1 MYPVNL
7 NLFGRSCAVIGG
19 GQVAERKVASL
30 LQAKAIVTVF
40 SPQLTESL
48 TQLAERKLLSAH
60 LRTYNSGD
68 LAGYFLVIC
77 ATNDP
82 VINRQAALEAKAA
95 KALVNIVDAPELCDF
110 TVPAQVVRGDLLL
123 TVSTAG
129 HSPKFAKLI
138 RQQLEKYYGEEYGIY
153 LELLGKVRSDLQQ
166 CLVSSKQR
174 QCFWQDS
181 LDEEILA
188 LLAAGK
194 LKEAEEKIRY
204 ATCSIGTES

>member
-19 GQVAERKVASL
+19 GRVAERKVASL
-30 LQAKAIVTVF
+30 LQAKATVTVF
-40 SPQLTESL
+40 SPHLTESL

-60 LRTYNSGD
+60 LRTYNPGD
-68 LAGYFLVIC
+68 LAGYFMVIC
-77 ATNDP
+77 ATNDAA
-82 VINRQAALEAKAA
+82 INRQAALEAKAA
-95 KALVNIVDAPELCDF
+95 KILVNIVDAPELCDF
-110 TVPAQVVRGDLLL
+110 TVPAQVRRGDLLL

-138 RQQLEKYYGEEYGIY
+138 RQQLEKSYGEEYGVY
-153 LELLGKVRSDLQQ
+153 LDLLGKVRLSLQQ
-166 CLVSSKQR
+166 SLLSEQQR

-181 LDEEILA
+181 LDGEILA

-204 ATCSIGTES
+204 ATCSIGIES